1 MLPVNDVLMVKYLIM
16 TDSIRTLE
24 TLEIVGGALCLDFV
38 NTINS
43 RRNPEH
49 DYLIH
54 YSDLVE
60 WANKVGIL
68 SAAQSNQLQKRAKQ
82 NVEDAESALQTAR
95 TLRELLYRLFSN
107 AAKGSEPNQKDME
120 TFVSSYG
127 ESISHGQFL
136 KTDNY
141 YTTTWKVDEVFDAM
155 LWPIVHSA
163 GELLLSSELRQVK
176 ECPGCGWLFLDTSKN
191 QSRRW
196 CSMNTCGARD
206 KMRRYHKRQRA
217 K

>member
-1 MLPVNDVLMVKYLIM
+1 M
-16 TDSIRTLE
+16 TDSFRTLE
-24 TLEIVGGALCLDFV
+24 TLELAGGVLCLDFI

-43 RRNPEH
+43 RLHPEH
-49 DYLIH
+49 DYLMH

-68 SAAQSNQLQKRAKQ
+68 SPTQTTHLQKRSKQ
-82 NVEDAESALQTAR
+82 SVEEAENALGSAR

-107 AAKGSEPNQKDME
+107 AAKDSEPNKKDME

-127 ESISHGQFL
+127 EAISHGHLL
-136 KTDNY
+136 KKEDH
-141 YTTTWKVDEVFDAM
+141 YTTAWKVDEKFDSV
-155 LWPIVHSA
+155 LWPIMHSA
-163 GELLLSSELRQVK
+163 GELLLSSELGQVK

-196 CSMNTCGARD
+196 CSMNTCGARA

>member
-1 MLPVNDVLMVKYLIM
+1 M

-24 TLEIVGGALCLDFV
+24 TLELVGGALCLDFV

-43 RRNPEH
+43 RLHPEH
-49 DYLIH
+49 DYLMQ
-54 YSDLVE
+54 YLDLVG

-68 SAAQSNQLQKRAKQ
+68 PPTQTNQLQKRAMQ
-82 NVEDAESALQTAR
+82 NAEEAENALGSSR

-107 AAKGSEPNQKDME
+107 AVQGIEPNKKDME
-120 TFVSSYG
+120 IFVSIYG
-127 ESISHGQFL
+127 KAISHGQFL
-136 KTDNY
+136 KKEDH
-141 YTTTWKVDEVFDAM
+141 YTTAWNVDEAFDSV

-163 GELLLSSELRQVK
+163 GELLLSSGLGQVK
-176 ECPGCGWLFLDTSKN
+176 ECPACGWLFLDISKN